1 MAYLKWLLV
10 VVLALVGY
18 HWWQKHRDL
27 LVKDGVSHVTGSTG
41 FVSMPQPTGTSP
53 DQVLIFAP
61 RDCPSAAAQR
71 ARELS
76 RELAA
81 RDVPHAQLEE
91 ANFDLDSAEGAAA
104 VKRVMEG
111 AVPIVFVHGRAKAN
125 PSLDDVLAEYDAAQS
140 RGNAAN

>member
-1 MAYLKWLLV
+1 MTYLKWLLV
-10 VVLALVGY
+10 IVLALVGY

-27 LVKDGVSHVTGSTG
+27 LVPDGASHARGSSG
-41 FVSMPQPTGTSP
+41 FVSMPQPIGTSP
-53 DQVLIFAP
+53 YQVLIFAP
-61 RDCPSAAAQR
+61 RNCPSAAAQR

-91 ANFDLDSAEGAAA
+91 ANFDLDSADGAAA

-111 AVPIVFVHGRAKAN
+111 AVPIVIVHGRAKAN
-125 PSLDDVLAEYDAAQS
+125 PSLDDVLAEYDAARS
-140 RGNAAN
+140 RGHVAH

>member
-1 MAYLKWLLV
+1 MTYLKWLLV
-10 VVLALVGY
+10 IVLALVGY

-27 LVKDGVSHVTGSTG
+27 LVPDGASHARGSSG
-41 FVSMPQPTGTSP
+41 FVSMPQPIGTSP
-53 DQVLIFAP
+53 YQVLIFAP
-61 RDCPSAAAQR
+61 RNCPSAAAQR

-91 ANFDLDSAEGAAA
+91 ANFDLDSADGAAA

-111 AVPIVFVHGRAKAN
+111 AVPIVIVHGRAKAN
-125 PSLDDVLAEYDAAQS
+125 PSLDDVLAEYDAARS
-140 RGNAAN
+140 RGRVAH